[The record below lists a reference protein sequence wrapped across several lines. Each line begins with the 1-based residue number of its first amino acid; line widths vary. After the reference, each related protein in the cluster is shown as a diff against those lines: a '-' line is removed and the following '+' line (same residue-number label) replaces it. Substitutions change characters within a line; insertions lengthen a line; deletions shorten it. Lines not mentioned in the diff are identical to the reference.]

1 MIDCMSSLTG
11 PLNVT
16 STFVTFFAVVGPP
29 KVMLSFAHVARERT
43 TLVARRV
50 ALLASAA
57 SALLGA
63 LCAWTAPYVTEFFH
77 ISAESLELAGGIIF
91 FLYAV
96 GLVLGVHVGADSPD
110 EVDEMHP
117 VVSGF
122 RELLL
127 PYVVSPLAVTA
138 VLVESLNRS
147 DWGWRS
153 SVVAS
158 FVAVALI
165 DAVCMVATT
174 GLLRKV
180 HTTTLEVCSRL
191 LGLLLAAV
199 GVELFLT
206 GLDRAITDWS
216 GATH

>member
-1 MIDCMSSLTG
+1 MSSITG
-11 PLNVT
+11 PINVT

-29 KVMLSFAHVARERT
+29 KVMLTFAHVARERT
-43 TLVARRV
+43 VPEARRV
-50 ALLASAA
+50 ALVASAA
-57 SALLGA
+57 SAVLGA

-77 ISAESLELAGGIIF
+77 ISPESLELAGGIIF

-96 GLVLGVHVGADSPD
+96 GLVIGMHLGADT
-110 EVDEMHP
+110 EEAADEMHP
-117 VVSGF
+117 LVSGF
-122 RELLL
+122 RQLLL

-138 VLVESLNRS
+138 VLVESLSREG
-147 DWGWRS
+147 WGWRS

-158 FVAVALI
+158 FVAVAAI

-180 HTTTLEVCSRL
+180 HTTTLEMCSRL

-206 GLDRAITDWS
+206 GLDRAIS
-216 GATH
+216 GWDRLSQH

>member
-1 MIDCMSSLTG
+1 MSSITG
-11 PLNVT
+11 PINIT

-29 KVMLSFAHVARERT
+29 KVMLTFAHVARGRT
-43 TLVARRV
+43 AAEARRV

-63 LCAWTAPYVTEFFH
+63 LCAWTAPYMAEFFH
-77 ISAESLELAGGIIF
+77 ISPESLELAGGIIF

-96 GLVLGVHVGADSPD
+96 GLVLGMHLGADTP
-110 EVDEMHP
+110 EEADEMHP
-117 VVSGF
+117 LVSGF

-138 VLVESLNRS
+138 VLVESLDREG
-147 DWGWRS
+147 WAWRS
-153 SVVAS
+153 SVVGS
-158 FVAVALI
+158 FVAVAAI
-165 DAVCMVATT
+165 NAVCMVATT

-180 HTTTLEVCSRL
+180 HTTTLELCSRL

-206 GLDRAITDWS
+206 GLDDAIRSWGHLS
-216 GATH
+216 QH

>member
-1 MIDCMSSLTG
+1 MSSITG
-11 PLNVT
+11 PINVT

-29 KVMLSFAHVARERT
+29 KVMLTFAHVARERT
-43 TLVARRV
+43 TQEARRV

-57 SALLGA
+57 SAFLGA
-63 LCAWTAPYVTEFFH
+63 LCAWTAPYVTDFFH
-77 ISAESLELAGGIIF
+77 ISTESLELAGGIIF

-96 GLVLGVHVGADSPD
+96 GLVLGMHLGADSQ
-110 EVDEMHP
+110 EEADEMHP
-117 VVSGF
+117 LVSGF

-138 VLVESLNRS
+138 VIVESLSRPG
-147 DWGWRS
+147 WAWRS

-174 GLLRKV
+174 GLLRRV
-180 HTTTLEVCSRL
+180 HTTTLEMGSRL

-206 GLDRAITDWS
+206 GLDRAILDW
-216 GATH
+216 GQIPH